1 MFSYRH
7 AFHAGNHADVL
18 KHTVLLQLLD
28 YLNQKETAYTV
39 VDTHA
44 GAGVYTLDGEFAAK
58 SQESDSGIAK
68 LWDRKDLPPAV
79 AHYVKLIKSMNPSG
93 KMRFYPGSPFCAEKT
108 MRQQD
113 RLRLFE
119 MHSTEIKILEE
130 NCRKVEA
137 HAAAQG
143 QRSTVR
149 GKRIMVHRADGFAG
163 MRALLPPPS
172 RRGLI
177 LIDPSYEDK
186 DDYRKVKVAIE
197 DALTRFP
204 TGTYA
209 VWYPVLGRLESQ
221 QLPERL
227 KRIAGDNWLNVTL
240 SVSGPAAEG
249 LHHSGMFII
258 NPPWTLHTTLKET
271 MPWLVQALAVDSG
284 AHFALQVAGETGA
297 SAKVASAPMARGRT
311 R

>member
-1 MFSYRH
+1 
-7 AFHAGNHADVL
+7 V
-18 KHTVLLQLLD
+18 
-28 YLNQKETAYTV
+28 
-39 VDTHA
+39 
-44 GAGVYTLDGEFAAK
+44 
-58 SQESDSGIAK
+58 
-68 LWDRKDLPPAV
+68 
-79 AHYVKLIKSMNPSG
+79 
-93 KMRFYPGSPFCAEKT
+93 
-108 MRQQD
+108 
-113 RLRLFE
+113 
-119 MHSTEIKILEE
+119 
-130 NCRKVEA
+130 
-137 HAAAQG
+137 
-143 QRSTVR
+143 
-149 GKRIMVHRADGFAG
+149 
-163 MRALLPPPS
+163 
-172 RRGLI
+172 

-227 KRIAGDNWLNVTL
+227 KRIAGDSWLNVTL
-240 SVSGPAAEG
+240 SVSSPAALG

-297 SAKVASAPMARGRT
+297 SAKVASAPITRGRT